1 MGDKMTVKEII
12 FDWLK
17 NHGYDGLYEEKG
29 CCGCCLADFM
39 PCDEDGGILDCEPGY
54 LDDKGDDDAPY
65 YIRKEK
71 PEVG

>member
-1 MGDKMTVKEII
+1 MIVKEII

-17 NHGYDGLYEEKG
+17 NHGYDGLCDGED
-29 CCGCCLADFM
+29 CGCCLADFM

-54 LDDKGDDDAPY
+54 LDDNGVMKLPY

-71 PEVG
+71 PEEG